1 MKRLY
6 KYIKKNEEITVP
18 ELYERVYKEKTGA
31 YTWQAFYQYQV
42 KRDDRII
49 VDNSSY
55 PIKLK
60 RKSNFFEKTLD
71 KLNKVWYNNY
81 RNKEKR

>member
-18 ELYERVYKEKTGA
+18 ELYERVYKEKTSA
-31 YTWQAFYQYQV
+31 YTWDAFYKYQI

-49 VDNSSY
+49 VDDSRY

-60 RKSNFFEKTLD
+60 RKSNFFEKMLD
-71 KLNKVWYNNY
+71 KLNKV
-81 RNKEKR
+81 

>member
-18 ELYERVYKEKTGA
+18 ELYERAYKEKTSA

-60 RKSNFFEKTLD
+60 RKSNFFEKMLD
-71 KLNKVWYNNY
+71 KLNKV
-81 RNKEKR
+81 

>member
-18 ELYERVYKEKTGA
+18 ELYERVYKAKTGA

-49 VDNSSY
+49 VDNSNY

-60 RKSNFFEKTLD
+60 RKSNFFEKMLD
-71 KLNKVWYNNY
+71 KFPKV
-81 RNKEKR
+81 

>member
-18 ELYERVYKEKTGA
+18 ELYERVYKEKTSA
-31 YTWQAFYQYQV
+31 YIWDAFYKYQI

-49 VDNSSY
+49 VDDSKY

-60 RKSNFFEKTLD
+60 RKSNFFEKMLD
-71 KLNKVWYNNY
+71 KLNKV
-81 RNKEKR
+81 